1 MSPRDPWSPSEVM
14 ETNWA
19 MNPVSF
25 AREALGFTPDA
36 HQAQVLT
43 SPHSRGLL
51 NCTRQWGKS
60 TIVALKAVHRSL
72 FRPESMI
79 LVVSPSERQ
88 SREFLRKAKRFVSR
102 LKIPIRGDGD
112 NQVSLQLPNGSRLVG
127 IPGKEETVRGFSA
140 VSLLLIDE
148 AARVSDEMYN
158 SVTPML
164 AVGGGHLWLM
174 STPYGK
180 RGFFYEAWTKGQN
193 WARISVKATDCARIS
208 KAFLEEQRRS
218 MGERW
223 YRQEYLCEFQST
235 HTQLIPDHILE
246 RVFTRRVPPMS
257 FD

>member
-1 MSPRDPWSPSEVM
+1 MTEID
-14 ETNWA
+14 WA
-19 MNPVSF
+19 MNPVNF

-60 TIVALKAVHRSL
+60 TIVALKAVHHGL

-88 SREFLRKAKRFVSR
+88 SREFLRKAKRFVTR
-102 LKIPIRGDGD
+102 IGLPIRGDGD
-112 NQVSLQLPNGSRLVG
+112 NQVSLQFPNGSRLVG

-148 AARVSDEMYN
+148 AARVSDALYN

-164 AVGGGHLWLM
+164 AVGNGHMWLM
-174 STPYGK
+174 STPHGK
-180 RGFFYEAWTKGQN
+180 RGFFHEAWTRGPQ
-193 WARISVKATDCARIS
+193 WTRISVKATDCPRIG
-208 KAFLEEQRRS
+208 KAFLDEQRRS
-218 MGERW
+218 MGDRW
-223 YRQEYLCEFQST
+223 FAQEYLCEFHDAS
-235 HTQLIPDHILE
+235 TQLISETLLD
-246 RVFTRRVPPMS
+246 RVWSDRVPPMS